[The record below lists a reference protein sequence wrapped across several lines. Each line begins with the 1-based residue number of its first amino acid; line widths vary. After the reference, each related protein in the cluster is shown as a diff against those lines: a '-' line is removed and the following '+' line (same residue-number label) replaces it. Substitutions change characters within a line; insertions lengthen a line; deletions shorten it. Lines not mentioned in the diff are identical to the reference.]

1 MVCPRPP
8 PSSTIHSINFQF
20 RTQKGNYPVLNENS
34 ELHQH
39 KHPTTEAEF
48 EEELDAVETKANNE
62 LQLYAVWGVITV
74 VFNVVLFYLLYHTFH
89 VEYQV
94 ANLIDWF
101 FSVLFAFVVNKF
113 FVFKHKTESLF
124 KELTTFYG
132 TRVATYLIEFV
143 ILWIGISLLGA
154 NGTITKVIG
163 HGIAIAV
170 NYVLS
175 KLFVFKKK
183 ETPAGEPTSH

>member
-1 MVCPRPP
+1 M
-8 PSSTIHSINFQF
+8 
-20 RTQKGNYPVLNENS
+20 KKNS
-34 ELHQH
+34 DLHQH
-39 KHPTTEAEF
+39 EHPTTEAEF
-48 EEELDAVETKANNE
+48 EKELDEVEDKANSE

-74 VFNVVLFYLLYHTFH
+74 VFNVGLFYLLYHTYGI
-89 VEYQV
+89 EYQV

-101 FSVLFAFVVNKF
+101 FSVLFAFIVNKF

-143 ILWIGISLLGA
+143 ILWIGISLMGV

-163 HGIAIAV
+163 HGVAIAV

-175 KLFVFKKK
+175 KVFVFKKPS
-183 ETPAGEPTSH
+183 TPAAEKPTSLN